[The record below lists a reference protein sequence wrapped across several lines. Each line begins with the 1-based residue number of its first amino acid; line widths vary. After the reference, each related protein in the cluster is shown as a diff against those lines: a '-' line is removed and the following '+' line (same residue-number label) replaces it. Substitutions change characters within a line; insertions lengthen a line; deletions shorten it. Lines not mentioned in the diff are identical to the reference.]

1 MIAITSLL
9 VKGQISQQN
18 LGSLALFMVYLSDA
32 KFDNLYFFVVML
44 LCFFFRAMLLGKEE
58 PSFNKGHLYKYS
70 MGKLTSISTS

>member
-18 LGSLALFMVYLSDA
+18 LGGLTLFKVYLSDA

-58 PSFNKGHLYKYS
+58 SCFNKGHLYKYS
-70 MGKLTSISTS
+70 MGKLTSLSTS